1 MAKNTDENPVTIV
14 GHRGDPRAAIR
25 AETMMS
31 NTNLACP
38 ECSHATSVPGDP
50 KDVAPTPY

>member
-1 MAKNTDENPVTIV
+1 MAINTNENPVTVV
-14 GHRGDPRAAIR
+14 GHRGDPRAAVR

-38 ECSHATSVPGDP
+38 ECSHTTSVPGDP
-50 KDVAPTPY
+50 KEVTPTPY